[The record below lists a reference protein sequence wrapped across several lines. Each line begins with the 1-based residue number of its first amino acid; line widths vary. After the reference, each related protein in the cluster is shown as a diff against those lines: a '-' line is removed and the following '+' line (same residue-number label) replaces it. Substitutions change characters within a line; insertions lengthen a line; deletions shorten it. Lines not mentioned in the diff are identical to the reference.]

1 MMKRGVGVLFG
12 VLIACL
18 TASAYEARPIA
29 RGAFD
34 APIYLTICTT
44 DILGSA
50 DTSDLVHG
58 LPLLGLLNDVFASKS
73 ELGGL
78 PFVPQEIFPV
88 ALIAPTALPARNNY
102 VYLYDAKPAAKD
114 AKDFSSGKDFHS
126 QDMAAPISRV
136 YYGGEVGFMYGA
148 SSGNALLKGD
158 EFRTYGV
165 FEVGDDKTHIVV
177 GTSYEESSYKLQRG
191 RLR

>member
-1 MMKRGVGVLFG
+1 MMKLGMGVLFG
-12 VLIACL
+12 ILAACF
-18 TASAYEARPIA
+18 TASAYEAGPIT

-34 APIYLTICTT
+34 APIQLTICPT
-44 DILGSA
+44 DILSSA
-50 DTSDLVHG
+50 DTSDLVSG
-58 LPLLGLLNDVFASKS
+58 LPLLALVNDEAFASKN

-78 PFVPQEIFPV
+78 TFVPEEVFPV
-88 ALIAPTALPARNNY
+88 ALIAPAPVPARHNY
-102 VYLYDAKPAAKD
+102 VYLHDARAD

-126 QDMAAPISRV
+126 EDMAVPLSRV

-177 GTSYEESSYKLQRG
+177 GAAYEESSYKLQRG